1 MLKLH
6 PCQRNSLL
14 ASRRKAKGNDMK
26 DGLEIFW
33 IGKRK
38 FCVYVQTVKHIN
50 YQSITITEERKLQ
63 GMAWDG
69 TKSWFRNVSKDMKN
83 QAIKQYQLLTLCDI

>member
-1 MLKLH
+1 MWE
-6 PCQRNSLL
+6 S
-14 ASRRKAKGNDMK
+14 DMK

-38 FCVYVQTVKHIN
+38 FCVYVQTIKHIN
-50 YQSITITEERKLQ
+50 YQSVTITEERRLQ

-69 TKSWFRNVSKDMKN
+69 TKSWFRNVSKSAKQ
-83 QAIKQYQLLTLCDI
+83 QAINQYKLLTLCNI